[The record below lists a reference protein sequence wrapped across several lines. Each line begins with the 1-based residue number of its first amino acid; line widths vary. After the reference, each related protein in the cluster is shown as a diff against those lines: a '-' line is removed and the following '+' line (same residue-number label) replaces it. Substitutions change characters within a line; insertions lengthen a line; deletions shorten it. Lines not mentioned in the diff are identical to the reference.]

1 MYKILFSVIL
11 LLGISGLSFSQNQP
25 HLLDLRTCTNKSCT
39 SNNYNIVGFYL
50 SDINGTPITNSL
62 LICTPGVE
70 QTVYITLRYQANANS
85 GGVNNTRFFADFK
98 VGNETQFLNYYF
110 GQLIPGASGTGTLT
124 MSNFPVNWTCGAEIS
139 FDRPVLAWTTND
151 NSDLSQSYA
160 CNSYPGGQCQNQSAL
175 LVDAPLAVQFDY
187 SYTCPSTD
195 VTPVSFTN
203 NTNGGRG
210 PYQFSW
216 TFTNANLTNSTT
228 TNPTLGFFGA
238 GTATL
243 RTTDAN
249 GTVNTYFAEIDVP
262 TIFEHESVIS
272 QKTSADS
279 PDGSIVLQT
288 NYSGN
293 LSYSWT
299 GPNGFTSDESSLYG
313 LSEGLYQVTV
323 TDSYG
328 CTKTLGSE
336 MEYFIIL
343 PVINDNL
350 TAKLRNDRQGVDL
363 KWTSN
368 MEREFGHFE
377 VERAINNVSVFT
389 TLGMLP
395 IVNDN
400 GGYSSYTFTDRTLP
414 KSPGRI
420 YYRIKLVAELRKP
433 IYSSIKMVEIPPG
446 NPEKKWSAFPN
457 PFEWNNLQ
465 LIYMG
470 DPRLLKGLIH
480 IKVYSPTSAFSTQF
494 STIDTHIDLGN
505 YIQFAP
511 KGILI
516 IEVNNQE
523 KMEFLKILKK

>member
-85 GGVNNTRFFADFK
+85 GGVDNTRFFADFK

-139 FDRPVLAWTTND
+139 FNRPVLAWTTND

-203 NTNGGRG
+203 STNGGRE

-216 TFTNANLTNSTT
+216 TFTNATVESSDSE
-228 TNPTLGFFGA
+228 NPIVDFIGP

-243 RTTDAN
+243 QVTDAS
-249 GTVNTYFAEIDVP
+249 GTINTYYSIIDLP
-262 TIFEHESVIS
+262 TFFKHIPVIGH
-272 QKTSADS
+272 QTDENS
-279 PDGSIVLQT
+279 PNGFIELETDHSGSFT
-288 NYSGN
+288 
-293 LSYSWT
+293 YSWT
-299 GPNGFTSDESSLYG
+299 GPNGFASDEKNIYE
-313 LSEGLYQVTV
+313 LSEGTYQVTI
-323 TDSYG
+323 TDSFG
-328 CTKTLGSE
+328 CTEDIDLE
-336 MEYFIIL
+336 INYFITL
-343 PVINDNL
+343 PLLRDDLNATLKEDYQSVNL
-350 TAKLRNDRQGVDL
+350 T
-363 KWTSN
+363 WSSN
-368 MEREFGHFE
+368 FRIGRGYFE
-377 VERAINNVSVFT
+377 VERALNNINSFNKV
-389 TLGMLP
+389 GKLP
-395 IVNDN
+395 ITDSVTEISN
-400 GGYSSYTFTDRTLP
+400 YLFTDSNLP
-414 KSPGRI
+414 KFSSRI
-420 YYRIKLVAELRKP
+420 YYRIKLAPETDKP
-433 IYSSIKMVEIPPG
+433 IYGSTIMIEIPRV
-446 NPEKKWSAFPN
+446 NSQKKWSAFPN

-465 LIYMG
+465 LIYTG